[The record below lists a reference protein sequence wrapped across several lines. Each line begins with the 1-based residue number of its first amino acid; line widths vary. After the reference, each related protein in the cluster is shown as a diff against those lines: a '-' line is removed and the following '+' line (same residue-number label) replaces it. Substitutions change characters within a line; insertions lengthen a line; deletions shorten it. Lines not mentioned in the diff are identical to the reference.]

1 MKIRKAKKE
10 DLKEITRIYREEYSK
25 KPYNEKWTGKT
36 AIIRVKYLLKNSI
49 IIIAEENK
57 KIIGAISFFIFPWA
71 IKLKGY
77 VEDFIVDSKFQNKG
91 VGSKLL
97 ERAEKEIKKKGG
109 RDVWMEVH
117 RKSRAFKFYKKRG
130 YISTKYQTLEKKLK

>member
-10 DLKEITRIYREEYSK
+10 DLKGIAKIYREEYSK
-25 KPYNEKWTGKT
+25 KPYNEKWTEKT
-36 AIIRVKYLLKNSI
+36 AIIRVRYLLKNSI

-77 VEDFIVDSKFQNKG
+77 VEDFVVDSKVQNKG
-91 VGSKLL
+91 IGSRLL
-97 ERAEKEIKKKGG
+97 EEAEKEIKKNGG
-109 RDVWMEVH
+109 EDVWMEVH
-117 RKSRAFKFYKKRG
+117 RESKAFKFYKKRG
-130 YISTKYQTLEKKLK
+130 YIPTKYQTLEKKLK